1 MSIVECV
8 GLSIASFSSAFSLPS
23 SSSRLAP
30 PSTYYL
36 MPASSSFCGHCTGTA
51 ALRSMTL
58 LPLSCCDVAAHDDTT
73 IKANDIRW
81 AAHAPLSC
89 EEHGYV
95 RDWPRRLTAFTAD
108 SMSATSPA
116 RPTVTAI
123 RGKPVSAPNLAA
135 ERAPRLRLD
144 EHRHRLGGPT
154 INAAEVDSL
163 DFLRLH
169 RRERGPLFDG
179 DLGCQTHQLDARTS
193 LLEMASPSP
202 ATLFVMLTASRT
214 QHFNAQRKVANT
226 ANNGKILNHR

>member
-1 MSIVECV
+1 
-8 GLSIASFSSAFSLPS
+8 
-23 SSSRLAP
+23 
-30 PSTYYL
+30 

-81 AAHAPLSC
+81 AARAPLSC

-123 RGKPVSAPNLAA
+123 RGKPPPREHLDYDSMSIVIVSAG
-135 ERAPRLRLD
+135 PRSTRP
-144 EHRHRLGGPT
+144 RWMRSTSCGYTGA
-154 INAAEVDSL
+154 NEVRFSTEVS
-163 DFLRLH
+163 H
-169 RRERGPLFDG
+169 
-179 DLGCQTHQLDARTS
+179 
-193 LLEMASPSP
+193 
-202 ATLFVMLTASRT
+202 
-214 QHFNAQRKVANT
+214 
-226 ANNGKILNHR
+226 